1 MTLDTEYRF
10 TLEELVALPN
20 FYLPRPSWD
29 GARIAY
35 YSDESG
41 RMELWVLEISSGTTR
56 QVSRGQTP
64 TSLHAGFA
72 WNRAGTGIVFA
83 KDEGGNEEHDIWV
96 LHLDSGE
103 AERLTNSPGA
113 SEVPIEFGPDDAWL
127 SFVSTRHGQ
136 LNLFKLRADG
146 SEVVQ
151 LTDFANPV
159 WGAAGIW
166 SPDGALLTATANETA
181 DPRNE
186 DVYVVAGDGSGARR
200 VFSSREG
207 AKDSPI
213 GWMADGS
220 GLAIQSDAS
229 GSDRAGIVDLT
240 SDTVRW
246 LGDSDAEEVVR
257 EVSSDGRSL
266 LVLRNHDAVLR
277 PVLYDLVSGEA
288 RVLQI
293 PEGGTV
299 VQQDASFALGGRA
312 MVARCSADATRARLQ
327 LFDLDTGAART
338 LLALSDGSIAP
349 NAFVRSQD
357 IRYSSFDGLAIHGL
371 LYKPHGASAEHP
383 APALVM
389 PHGGPTGQYFHN
401 FDLFTQFLV
410 NEGYVVLAPN
420 VRGSTGY
427 GVEFRDMARH
437 DWGGADLEDL
447 VAGRSYLARLPYVN
461 LGRMGIFGGSYGGYM
476 TYMAVTKRPELWK
489 AGAAWVGMTDL
500 ESLHD
505 EGLAYLQY
513 YLCEQM
519 GDRAGSVELWRDRS
533 ALYFAHQL
541 QAKLL
546 IVHGVN
552 DPRCPISQARV
563 FRDRLLAAG
572 KHEGQD
578 FEYVEL
584 SDEGHGS
591 TDQGQRLRA
600 FRLLADFLRRSL

>member
-20 FYLPRPSWD
+20 FFLPRPSWD

-41 RMELWVLEISSGTTR
+41 RMEFWVLKISSGATR
-56 QVSRGQTP
+56 QVSRGQVP

-72 WNRAGTGIVFA
+72 WNRAGTAIVFA
-83 KDEGGNEEHDIWV
+83 KDDGGNEEHDIWV
-96 LHLDSGE
+96 LQVESGE
-103 AERLTNSPGA
+103 AQRLTDAPGA
-113 SEVPIEFGPDDAWL
+113 SEVPIEFSPDDAWL
-127 SFVSTRHGQ
+127 SFLSTRHGQ
-136 LNLFKLRADG
+136 LNLFKMRADG

-159 WGAAGIW
+159 WGAAGSW
-166 SPDGALLTATANETA
+166 NPDGSLLTATANETA
-181 DPRNE
+181 DPRNQ
-186 DVYVVAGDGSGARR
+186 DVYVVAADGSGARQ

-213 GWMADGS
+213 GWLVDGS
-220 GLAIQSDAS
+220 SLAIQSDAS
-229 GSDRAGIVDLT
+229 GSDRAGVVNLT

-257 EVSSDGRSL
+257 EVSGDGRSL
-266 LVLRNHDAVLR
+266 LVLRNHDAVLQ

-288 RVLQI
+288 RALPI
-293 PEGGTV
+293 PDGGTV

-312 MVARCSADATRARLQ
+312 VVARCSADATRARLE

-349 NAFVRSQD
+349 GAFVRSQD
-357 IRYSSFDGLAIHGL
+357 IRYSSFDGLAIHAL
-371 LYKPHGASAEHP
+371 LYKPHGVSAEHP
-383 APALVM
+383 APAIVM

-401 FDLFTQFLV
+401 FDSYTQFLV

-427 GVEFRDMARH
+427 GVEFRDLARH

-447 VAGRSYLARLPYVN
+447 VAGRSYLARLPYVDPT
-461 LGRMGIFGGSYGGYM
+461 RMGIFGASYGGYM
-476 TYMAVTKRPELWK
+476 TYMAVTTRPELWQ
-489 AGAAWVGMTDL
+489 AGAAWVGITDL

-519 GDRAGSVELWRDRS
+519 GDRAGSVELWRERS
-533 ALYFAHQL
+533 AIYFAHQL
-541 QAKLL
+541 RAKLL

-572 KHEGQD
+572 KQQGQD

-600 FRLLADFLRRSL
+600 FRLLADFLRWSL